1 MTGAPAGTRLPGAGA
16 TPLPL
21 RVLWPIARVIGS
33 VALTFLGLLLVTFLI
48 GRVVPIDPVLAA
60 VGDRAPAAVYER
72 VKEELG
78 LNLPLWQQF
87 WIYLKKV
94 LAADFGRSVLTSN
107 LVLVDIRR
115 FFPATLELATVATLI
130 GVVLGIPMGV
140 VAAVSRGRL
149 VDQIIRVV
157 SLLGYSVP
165 VFWLGL
171 MGLLLFYGRLG
182 WVAGPGR
189 IDVAFEDLVT
199 PVTGVIMVDSA
210 LAGEWEVFWNA
221 LSHVL
226 LPASI
231 LGYLSLAYLARMTRS
246 FMLAELGQEYVTTA
260 RIKGLAERRVVWR
273 HALGNVMVPLITV
286 VALAY
291 ANLLEGSVLTETVF
305 AWPGLG
311 QYITSSLLSADMNA
325 VLGGTIVVGTIF
337 IGLNLLS
344 DLLYRLVDPARD
356 EPAGRARGA
365 AAGGAPGCSSETPV
379 SRAQARLGQ
388 AYVSWLAFR
397 GTRSGWRASGC

>member
-1 MTGAPAGTRLPGAGA
+1 VTGAPAGTRLPGARA
-16 TPLPL
+16 TSLPV

-107 LVLVDIRR
+107 PVLVDIRR
-115 FFPATLELATVATLI
+115 FFPATLELASVATLI

-246 FMLAELGQEYVTTA
+246 FMLAELGHEYVTTA
-260 RIKGLAERRVVWR
+260 RIKGLAERRVIWR

-344 DLLYRLVDPARD
+344 DLLYRLVDP
-356 EPAGRARGA
+356 RAR
-365 AAGGAPGCSSETPV
+365 
-379 SRAQARLGQ
+379 
-388 AYVSWLAFR
+388 
-397 GTRSGWRASGC
+397 